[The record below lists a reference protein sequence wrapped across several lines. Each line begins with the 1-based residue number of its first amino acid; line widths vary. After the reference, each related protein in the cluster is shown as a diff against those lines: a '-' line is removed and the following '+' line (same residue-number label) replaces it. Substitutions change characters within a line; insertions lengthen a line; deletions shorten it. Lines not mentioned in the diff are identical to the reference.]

1 MRRRSKVLKP
11 TKRVIKNSLFNPFS
25 VSRSVSRFMTSPRR
39 LMYNT
44 QLARQTRQLAKRF
57 EVRPFSPIKR
67 RLEPKMQSFISN
79 NLDTIKPA
87 VCLARKVRR
96 AVLFSKGK
104 AGGNHKPPKKS
115 LFSDIRC

>member
-11 TKRVIKNSLFNPFS
+11 TKRVIKNSLFNSFS

-57 EVRPFSPIKR
+57 EVRPSPIKR
-67 RLEPKMQSFISN
+67 RFEPKIHIFIN
-79 NLDTIKPA
+79 NNFDTIKPA

-96 AVLFSKGK
+96 AVLFAKGK